1 MSAASFFLR
10 LLGGIVLT
18 TECPPSSVASFP
30 YFKGENVCIFMF
42 RIMKKG
48 NICVQKQESVDKK
61 FQLYTDCFETVLL
74 LYSLDRIIRSRK

>member
-1 MSAASFFLR
+1 MSAACFFLR

-18 TECPPSSVASFP
+18 TERPPSSVASFP
-30 YFKGENVCIFMF
+30 YVKGENVCIFMF

-61 FQLYTDCFETVLL
+61 LQLYTDCFETVLL